1 MPGKLSMPFFTS
13 FTYASNSGLVNQM
26 DDIEEGSS
34 MAMEV
39 DAR

>member
-1 MPGKLSMPFFTS
+1 MHLERSGIDLDPNTS
-13 FTYASNSGLVNQM
+13 LVNQM
-26 DDIEEGSS
+26 DDIEEGSP